1 MSEVLPVD
9 PADAV
14 VSADGVELPA
24 FVALVCEVVA
34 GMPAFALTAPVVP
47 AEAVV
52 LPVCAEAE
60 VLGEVELVDVLGE
73 AEAWAFTSPEVE
85 VLPAVVAGP
94 VAEADVPGAE
104 AEVLEVVEAVPVCAA
119 GPEAVVVLPGFAVAV
134 LGLLVEVGE
143 EFTVLLLSSALDAS
157 VVLRLEVLDPQA
169 PVARTLCPTCA
180 ERSWLVCSSTDLP
193 CPVCR

>member
-1 MSEVLPVD
+1 
-9 PADAV
+9 
-14 VSADGVELPA
+14 
-24 FVALVCEVVA
+24 
-34 GMPAFALTAPVVP
+34 MPAFALTAPVVP

-60 VLGEVELVDVLGE
+60 VFGEVELVDVLGE

-119 GPEAVVVLPGFAVAV
+119 GPEAVVVLPGFVVAV
-134 LGLLVEVGE
+134 LGLFVEVGE
-143 EFTVLLLSSALDAS
+143 ELTELLAALPVEVCDDDALVLAPLMSALLEVLELGAVLEA
-157 VVLRLEVLDPQA
+157 VVVSLEPLRLEAFDPQL
-169 PVARTLCPTCA
+169 PVARTLWPT
-180 ERSWLVCSSTDLP
+180 
-193 CPVCR
+193 